1 MIWFYPLNELE
12 ISGYEAF
19 AVFFMTPLLLVV
31 PPLRWLL
38 THPWIVALLRLG
50 ALACVAS
57 FQAPTTLQRLIVLA
71 VGVGCIMIVQ
81 AAALWHQ
88 SPYQR

>member
-19 AVFFMTPLLLVV
+19 AVFFMSPLLLVI
-31 PPLRWLL
+31 PPLRRLVA
-38 THPWIVALLRLG
+38 HPWCVAMLRLVAVG
-50 ALACVAS
+50 CVGS
-57 FQAPTTLQRLIVLA
+57 FQAETTLQRLIILA
-71 VGVGCIMIVQ
+71 IGVGAMSLVV
-81 AAALWHQ
+81 AVSLWHR